1 MRTRLAVTTCG
12 LVAALVPVNATPAAS
27 FAEGAEVAT
36 VECTVSG
43 TSGPDVLAGSSGD
56 DVICGRGGDDQL
68 IGRGGDDVLV
78 GGRGD
83 DRMRGGPGDDRV
95 HGQRGDDA
103 LRGGQGADRVAGGRG
118 DDLLR
123 GNAGSDTLDS
133 RDAPRFRDTVRCGG
147 DTTDVVHADPTDDV
161 SGCNAAPV
169 AVADAYATVEDVALT
184 LSTAGAGGPAGND
197 TDVNG
202 DPLTVIAVDGPTGG
216 TVSIV
221 GAEFRFRPTG
231 NLCAPA
237 PAGFDYTVADGR
249 GGTDTGRV
257 TVDVSCV
264 DDAPVAVDEA
274 PMVAE
279 DADAT

>member
-1 MRTRLAVTTCG
+1 MRTRLAVATCG
-12 LVAALVPVNATPAAS
+12 LVAALVPVTATPAAS
-27 FAEGAEVAT
+27 FVDVAEVAT

-43 TSGPDVLAGSSGD
+43 TSGPDVLAGTSGD

-83 DRMRGGPGDDRV
+83 DRVRGGPGDDRV

-169 AVADAYATVEDVALT
+169 AVDDAYATVGGHRADPVD
-184 LSTAGAGGPAGND
+184 SGAGGPAGND
-197 TDVNG
+197 TDADG
-202 DPLTVIAVDGPTGG
+202 DPLTVTAVAGPTGG

-221 GAEFRFRPTG
+221 AGTIRFPPTG
-231 NLCAPA
+231 NLCGPA
-237 PAGFDYTVADGR
+237 PAGST
-249 GGTDTGRV
+249 TPSPTL
-257 TVDVSCV
+257 
-264 DDAPVAVDEA
+264 AVD
-274 PMVAE
+274 
-279 DADAT
+279 